1 MAFLR
6 SWMCG
11 WKMHRP
17 LLSQAWTTTAAD
29 ADLLFGLELSLW
41 CARCVC
47 DGQVFNSS
55 SLQSSCCFIGCSFC
69 CSWFELPPL
78 ARWRRDSPK
87 ANEEVMEGGRSSDFL
102 LLCAD
107 DGLLLDFF
115 DLLLDDRLLDDD
127 KSKEAAGGEE
137 VPPVW
142 CWCVCVLL
150 VFDRP
155 DDEQPPD
162 LPETE
167 TSEQRPPE
175 EPSSIFGGSSN
186 IIINIQRCTS
196 SEVGRKWQGIM
207 FEGCWSRSP
216 FSTSTS
222 THSMVPNCKLSC
234 ERGITCCSKL
244 ADFLSVKTTQIATV
258 LPIYCPNSQQAASGK
273 IQSTAQRMQATKL
286 PRTTVCTILRCV
298 LDLSEHKAIINHQ

>member
-142 CWCVCVLL
+142 CWCVLMCVCVLL

-155 DDEQPPD
+155 DEQPPD

-216 FSTSTS
+216 FSPL
-222 THSMVPNCKLSC
+222 HPHILWYQIVSC
-234 ERGITCCSKL
+234 RAKGESHVAVSWRTFWVSKL
-244 ADFLSVKTTQIATV
+244 PKLQPCYPFTARTASK
-258 LPIYCPNSQQAASGK
+258 PQAARSN
-273 IQSTAQRMQATKL
+273 QQRNACKQ
-286 PRTTVCTILRCV
+286 PSYQEQQYV
-298 LDLSEHKAIINHQ
+298 LFCYVF